1 MENEEYSD
9 KVSFKIIVE
18 KSSLDYIQ
26 KEIINATNGKAEINK
41 DEEDIY
47 FKENN
52 RLFKEID

>member
-1 MENEEYSD
+1 MWITGIY
-9 KVSFKIIVE
+9 FWMIVE
-18 KSSLDYIQ
+18 NIAMLY
-26 KEIINATNGKAEINK
+26 GKAEINK